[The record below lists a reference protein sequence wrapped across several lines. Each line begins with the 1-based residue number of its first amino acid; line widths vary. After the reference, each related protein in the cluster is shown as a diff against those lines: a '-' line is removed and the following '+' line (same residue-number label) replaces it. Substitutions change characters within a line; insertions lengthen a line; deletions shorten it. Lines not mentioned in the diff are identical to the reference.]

1 MGRVETFGH
10 VLNSPPSMADSCF
23 VSSLM
28 RGIFGRGR
36 FACLVLILI
45 SCPIKSWCHCR
56 VLKSGGKTAA
66 LQKLRGHGARAVW
79 RKQEFWLGEGL
90 TLVYRGVGVH

>member
-1 MGRVETFGH
+1 MGGVETFGH
-10 VLNSPPSMADSCF
+10 VLNSPASMAVSCL

-79 RKQEFWLGEGL
+79 RKQAFWSAAALPPL
-90 TLVYRGVGVH
+90 LRTRQ